1 MILTAILGLLMSP
14 IEDTAIYSVIV
25 EKDSSVS
32 YSPSRKLTEDDFKG
46 EPPFGALGLTAYSV
60 ILTYDERGDSILNI
74 QVWCIFKKYESSL
87 RKDYPPEDVK
97 ETLAHEQLHF
107 DASYVAAL
115 KMVKRLK
122 YVYLDKDCG
131 RIFREEIAALNKE
144 QDWIDN
150 NQPYTNLSPQ
160 LPKENITP
168 LLPLPKIDSIKNC
181 FYNNFLKS
189 KSL

>member
-14 IEDTAIYSVIV
+14 IGDTAIYSIIV
-25 EKDSSVS
+25 ERDSSVS
-32 YSPSRKLTEDDFKG
+32 YSPSRKLTEGDFKG
-46 EPPFGALGLTAYSV
+46 QPRFGVLGSTVSA
-60 ILTYDERGDSILNI
+60 IIMTYDESGDSILNI
-74 QVWCIFKKYESSL
+74 QVWCVFKQYKSTLDKSYS
-87 RKDYPPEDVK
+87 PENIK

-107 DASYVAAL
+107 DASYSAAL

-122 YVYLDKDCG
+122 YIYLMDICTL
-131 RIFREEIAALNKE
+131 IFREEIAALNKE
-144 QDWIDN
+144 HDKIDDV
-150 NQPYTNLSPQ
+150 YTNLSPQ

-168 LLPLPKIDSIKNC
+168 LLPLAKIDSIKNC